1 MFIYL
6 YSCHEDLLLK
16 RIGVIFE
23 KIIMKFFSCIPYN
36 LQNLICIMLSPF
48 CWIFFSVPS
57 NILKFFG
64 FNTLA
69 KKIPFYFGRHPFSL
83 IEDLKDR
90 LMSPINHRFSQIE
103 MEKLLQSIKFS
114 SFEIVKTSTGL
125 YIFAK
130 K

>member
-1 MFIYL
+1 MI
-6 YSCHEDLLLK
+6 
-16 RIGVIFE
+16 
-23 KIIMKFFSCIPYN
+23 
-36 LQNLICIMLSPF
+36 
-48 CWIFFSVPS
+48 
-57 NILKFFG
+57 
-64 FNTLA
+64 A